1 MMKRSACAWFGLLV
15 SVMAAEKLPVEFE
28 RAGWEPRPSFLPN
41 ATSRPEVVHADGV
54 TTLRVI
60 ESGKGMKFSLPL
72 EGFRTADRS
81 FLVFRYK
88 ARNLAGGYAL
98 WLYDGVPGGHM
109 LVNVNKLRQDGE
121 WQVAAIDLFGTG
133 AKGLG
138 REFLTEVQC
147 RDEAAWIAFDWIR
160 LADEPPDG
168 AQVFGAVKVVPD
180 AVLRPATMPGLKPQ
194 PRWLSYQSPEFS
206 AQSEAEGLHLRV
218 TGAGK
223 GMKWSLPLPKPL
235 DLEPY
240 RYAAVRYRA
249 RGVRRYGDYL
259 VWLADEAGGVAANF
273 RNLISLT
280 DVQSDDQWRVAIVPL
295 AKRFPVVEIA
305 VQNVSEGESSDI
317 WLDEIRFSVRR
328 PRYAVAKLCSVKR
341 LAAMPEGFAAVPL
354 GVPAVK
360 GPARSRHYSLVD
372 WFADGVQSVHGI
384 PFAIADGKAR
394 ELSGMGS
401 IELPVGQ
408 TAGELYVLM
417 AAEPPE
423 MDYARM
429 SKGKPMISFAN
440 PERFRFAVVYEDG
453 VRDEIFPASVGTRTY
468 EVKRGL
474 DVYVLG
480 GLRDAP
486 IQKLEV
492 VSCMESAR
500 FLVGGV
506 TANSDEPR
514 TALPAVLAL
523 PSPVDPVPEAAG
535 AGSVSA
541 VAGGFYIE
549 NDLIEMT
556 LTVGPGLQ
564 LKALSTPCLF
574 GEELKLTPG
583 SLFEVGMGDTTVTS
597 AEITVGKPVV
607 TNADGLGTLT
617 VPIDARPQGVP
628 LAGEFVAELGEKGG
642 IRLRLNLRNVGEKTM
657 VPRVRF
663 PLVRDIRMGSV
674 EETWYLYARKGGV
687 ISNRPFHERK
697 ASGGEYPLQ
706 VLDVFRADGGG
717 VAMLTEDTVG
727 SYRFWELA
735 KDEQG
740 VDIGIDY
747 WEREYAPGE
756 ALETVPTVLRAHTG
770 DWRRAL
776 ALYRE
781 WVRTWYRAQSPRQP
795 WMQDVYYYQQTV
807 IGRIRDR
814 QTGAWRIPETIQTYR
829 DYFGC
834 LDYLH
839 IFDFGA
845 SPTYGRVG
853 DYSHYEENG
862 GLAGM
867 QKAFRQVQDSGVRLG
882 LYMEGYLCDER
893 SVWGRDRVSSLDIR
907 KQDGKPLLW
916 PGTPSE
922 HMMCTA
928 TAGWREHL
936 AKTYQRVAGELKPDG
951 LYIDQHGFTNT
962 WKTCWSREHGHP
974 VPYAPL
980 IGERDTGRA
989 IRAGVPQGMVT
1000 ITEEVPNDINS
1011 QYQDA
1016 ALGYSVAQADPAQ
1029 SPHRIDLFRFAFPD
1043 FKVFQLTQ
1051 YNPFVEGG
1059 WQRLKFPFLNGEG
1072 YWLHGMTSRTY
1083 CEDAHQFLR
1092 AAFRILHENAAA
1104 FRSTDVHPLVAT
1116 RAPLVYANEF
1126 RAKDRIVWTFFNAGY
1141 QTHRGP
1147 VLRLPHQP
1155 GRVYTD
1161 AFRQTAVETKIRGKR
1176 RPKATL
1182 SLELGPRAVGCIVA
1196 RSAEAVP

>member
-1 MMKRSACAWFGLLV
+1 MKLYALAWFGLLV
-15 SVMAAEKLPVEFE
+15 SVVAAEKLPLEFE
-28 RAGWEPRPSFLPN
+28 RPGWVPRPAFLAN
-41 ATSRPEVVHADGV
+41 ATSRPEVTNANGV
-54 TTLRVI
+54 TTLRVS
-60 ESGKGMKFSLPL
+60 EAGKGMKFALPL
-72 EGFRTADRS
+72 EGFRTADGD
-81 FLVFRYK
+81 FLLFRYK
-88 ARNLAGGYAL
+88 ARNLAGGYGL
-98 WLYDGVPGGHM
+98 WLNDGVPGGHE
-109 LVNVNKLRQDGE
+109 LINVKKLRQDGE
-121 WQVAAIDLFGTG
+121 WHVAAIDLFGAG
-133 AKGLG
+133 AVGLG
-138 REFLTEVQC
+138 RDLLTELQC
-147 RDEAAWIAFDWIR
+147 RGEAAWLAFDWIR
-160 LADEPPDG
+160 LADAPPAG
-168 AQVFGAVKVVPD
+168 AEIFAATKPVPD
-180 AVLRPATMPGLKPQ
+180 AVLRPGVMPGVQPQ
-194 PRWLSYQSPEFS
+194 PRWLAYDSPDFS
-206 AQSEAEGLHLRV
+206 AKPVDGNLHLRV
-218 TGAGK
+218 TGATK
-223 GMKWSLPLPKPL
+223 GMKWSLPLPEAL

-240 RYAAVRYRA
+240 RYAAIRYRA
-249 RGVRRYGDYL
+249 RGVRKHGDYF
-259 VWLADEAGGVAANF
+259 VWLADEAGGAAAHSQNLLRLGDVAA
-273 RNLISLT
+273 
-280 DVQSDDQWRVAIVPL
+280 DDQWHVAILPL
-295 AKRFPVVEIA
+295 TERFKVVEIA
-305 VQNVSEGESSDI
+305 LQNVSEGAAADI

-328 PRYAVAKLCSVKR
+328 PRFPVAKLCPVER
-341 LAAMPEGFAAVPL
+341 LAAMPQGFSPVAFTKDAVP
-354 GVPAVK
+354 
-360 GPARSRHYSLVD
+360 GPQRARHYGLTD
-372 WFADGVQSVHGI
+372 WFGDGLLSVHGI
-384 PFAIADGKAR
+384 PFAIVDGQAR
-394 ELSGMGS
+394 ELSGVGS
-401 IELPVGQ
+401 IALPVGK
-408 TAGELYVLM
+408 TASELYVLM
-417 AAEPPE
+417 AAQPPE
-423 MDYARM
+423 MNYARM
-429 SKGKPMISFAN
+429 SKGKPMLAFDN
-440 PERFRFAVVYEDG
+440 PERFVFGVVYEDG
-453 VRDEIFPASVGTRTY
+453 VRDEVFPVAVSTRTY

-474 DVYVLG
+474 GVYVLT
-480 GLRDAP
+480 GLRDVP
-486 IQKLEV
+486 VQSLQT
-492 VSCMESAR
+492 VSRMESAR
-500 FLVGGV
+500 FLLAGV
-506 TANSDEPR
+506 TANAGDAK
-514 TALPAVLAL
+514 TVLPEVLAL
-523 PSPVDPVPEAAG
+523 PLPVDPVPEAAG

-541 VAGGFYIE
+541 VAGGFYLE

-556 LTVGPGLQ
+556 LVVGPGLQ
-564 LKALSTPCLF
+564 LKSLSTPCLF

-583 SLFEVGMGDTTVTS
+583 PLFELGIGDTTVTS
-597 AEITVGKPVV
+597 AEITVGKPIV
-607 TNADGLGTLT
+607 TNAAGLGTLT
-617 VPIDARPQGVP
+617 VPIDARPHGVP
-628 LAGEFVAELGEKGG
+628 LAGEFIAELDENGG

-674 EETWYLYARKGGV
+674 AETWYLYARKGGV

-706 VLDVFRADGGG
+706 LLDVFRADGGG
-717 VAMLTEDTVG
+717 VAMLTEDTEG
-727 SYRFWELA
+727 AYRFWELT

-756 ALETVPTVLRAHTG
+756 TIETVPTVLRGHTG

-781 WVRTWYRAQSPRQP
+781 WVRTWYRAQSPRQQ
-795 WMQDVYYYQQTV
+795 WVQDVYYYQQTAM
-807 IGRIRDR
+807 GRIRDR
-814 QTGAWRIPETIQTYR
+814 QKGTWRIPETLRRYQ
-829 DYFGC
+829 DYFGY

-853 DYSHYEENG
+853 DYNHYEENG

-867 QKAFRQVQDSGVRLG
+867 QQAFRQVQDSGVRLG

-893 SVWGRDRVSSLDIR
+893 SVWGKNRVSSLDIR

-936 AKTYQRVAGELKPDG
+936 AATYKRVAGELKPDG

-980 IGERDTGRA
+980 IGERDTGEA
-989 IRAGVPQGMVT
+989 IRAAVPPGMVT
-1000 ITEEVPNDINS
+1000 ITEEVPNDITS

-1059 WQRLKFPFLNGEG
+1059 WQRLKFPFFNGEG
-1072 YWLHGMTSRTY
+1072 YWLHGMTERTY

-1092 AAFRILHENAAA
+1092 AAFRILHENAVA
-1104 FRSTDVHPLVAT
+1104 FRSADVDPLVAT
-1116 RAPLVYANEF
+1116 RSPLVYANEF
-1126 RAKDRIVWTFFNAGY
+1126 RAKDRTVWTFFNAGY

-1155 GRVYTD
+1155 GTTYTD
-1161 AFRQTAVETKIRGKR
+1161 AFRQAEAEAKIRGKR

-1196 RSAEAVP
+1196 KLPE